1 MAESAPERLTR
12 LLTLVPWLAAHSG
25 VSKAEAARHFDL
37 TVAQL
42 ESDLQLITFTGPGL
56 YGGELVDIAFDDE
69 TISVYDVQG
78 LDRPLELSVDESA
91 ALLVGLAALQQLP
104 DMDAALIA
112 RVMDKLAPYAAAG
125 ADLDIR
131 VQPSPH
137 AATIAE
143 AIRAGRDLD
152 LVYVHPLRDEA
163 EPRRVTPLAVL
174 TRDGV
179 DYLNAWCHRAEAM
192 RTFRLDRMEQCALG
206 AATDTTPASAAAVQA
221 PSLPAHAVVQ
231 VQASAEHL
239 LEGVQC
245 TVLER
250 DEDLLVRVDY
260 SDELWLVSWVIA
272 AGGRARVVEPTSA
285 RDAVGAR
292 VGRSR
297 DAYAQ
302 LAQAAHSAR

>member
-1 MAESAPERLTR
+1 MAESAPERLAR

-25 VSKAEAARHFDL
+25 VTKAEAARHFEL
-37 TVAQL
+37 SVTQL
-42 ESDLQLITFTGPGL
+42 EADLQLITFTGPGL

-104 DMDAALIA
+104 DMDAGLIA

-143 AIRAGRDLD
+143 AIRTGHDLD

-174 TRDGV
+174 TRDGI

-192 RTFRLDRMEQCALG
+192 RTFRLDRMDQCSLG
-206 AATDTTPASAAAVQA
+206 DRTDPAATIAVEAPTT
-221 PSLPAHAVVQ
+221 SLPAHAVVQ
-231 VQASAEHL
+231 VEAAAEHL

-250 DEDLLVRVDY
+250 DEDLLVRIDY
-260 SDELWLVSWVIA
+260 ADEQWLIAWVIA
-272 AGGRARVVEPTSA
+272 SGGRARVVEPTSA

-292 VGRSR
+292 VGRSL
-297 DAYAQ
+297 DAYAA
-302 LAQAAHSAR
+302 LARATGSAR